1 MKNGYMDKASTVV
14 ALVYREGPSALL
26 MLNKIMMSKNQL
38 AALGVSTGKL
48 L

>member
-1 MKNGYMDKASTVV
+1 MKNGYMDKASTMV
-14 ALVYREGPSALL
+14 ALVYHEGPSTLL
-26 MLNKIMMSKNQL
+26 MLNKIIMSKNQL